1 MRSLPIKKVNFISTI
16 LLVHVCDILRHFV
29 TATLLSWRTYTVFP
43 VFPSCFDPAVYNGP
57 LLTSFF
63 KVAFVEWKVA
73 RFYKRALLQRT
84 QNLKEWFW
92 KKKNFIRLFSER
104 NCFISESCDISLP
117 NHSVANFFAYVITW
131 KFASRISRV
140 LNLAVIYRLKN

>member
-1 MRSLPIKKVNFISTI
+1 MRFLPIKKINFISTI

-29 TATLLSWRTYTVFP
+29 TSTLLSWRTYTVFP

-73 RFYKRALLQRT
+73 RFYKRALLQRKIWKNGFEKKKKISSDFFLSEIASF
-84 QNLKEWFW
+84 QNLVTLACL
-92 KKKNFIRLFSER
+92 IILLL
-104 NCFISESCDISLP
+104 I
-117 NHSVANFFAYVITW
+117 FFAYVITW

-140 LNLAVIYRLKN
+140 LNIAVIYRLTN